1 MGELEDKLNS
11 ILGNPEAMGQI
22 MALAQSLGAP
32 ASAAPQTAESAP
44 PAPPQS
50 PAAGAD
56 LSALVGGLMGGDGID
71 PRLLSVA
78 ARIMQ
83 EAGRNDD
90 RRTALL
96 EALRPFIREQ
106 RYAKLDKAIQIAR
119 LSHLIRIGLDALKG
133 GDHHV

>member
-32 ASAAPQTAESAP
+32 AASPPQTPE
-44 PAPPQS
+44 PAPPVPQQPPPS
-50 PAAGAD
+50 GAD
-56 LSALVGGLMGGDGID
+56 LSALAGSLLGGDGMD
-71 PRLLSVA
+71 PRLLTVLSRVM
-78 ARIMQ
+78 R
-83 EAGRNDD
+83 EGGRDD
-90 RRTALL
+90 TGRTALL
-96 EALRPFIREQ
+96 EALRPFVKEQ

-119 LSHLIRIGLDALKG
+119 LSHLIRIGLEALKG